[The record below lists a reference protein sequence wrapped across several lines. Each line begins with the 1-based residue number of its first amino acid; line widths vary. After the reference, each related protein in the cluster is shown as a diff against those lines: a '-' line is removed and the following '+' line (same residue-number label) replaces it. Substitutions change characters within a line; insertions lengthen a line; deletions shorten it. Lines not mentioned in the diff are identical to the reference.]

1 MVYWSHINLF
11 DVSVQRPRTECLC
24 CCLHRHPLPK
34 EDGHNVSNAQ
44 KQAKEKHNVTFP
56 LLLIELRDSSSFRAS
71 VYSQHMATVVQHM
84 AAAVFFQTWMENAE
98 YSVKRPHLLPC
109 EVKHQCFF
117 FLWFFFPP
125 PSKDNMHH
133 YQRRSRINF
142 HFTSNNLRWCECH
155 RGLLKVIT
163 IYQMMQNRWRET
175 ERGNNRIFLE
185 LLKRICIIFSWI
197 QTLTSLV
204 MDGMGWIT
212 AWTYRVLRYWG
223 K

>member
-56 LLLIELRDSSSFRAS
+56 LWLIELRDSSSFRAS

-117 FLWFFFPP
+117 FGGVFSPL
-125 PSKDNMHH
+125 
-133 YQRRSRINF
+133 
-142 HFTSNNLRWCECH
+142 
-155 RGLLKVIT
+155 LLKIICTTISDARGSIFISLPTTCADVNVTGDCWKLSPFIKWCKTAGEKRREGIT
-163 IYQMMQNRWRET
+163 EY
-175 ERGNNRIFLE
+175 FLNCSSE
-185 LLKRICIIFSWI
+185 FASSSAEFKR
-197 QTLTSLV
+197 
-204 MDGMGWIT
+204 
-212 AWTYRVLRYWG
+212 
-223 K
+223 